1 MPKRV
6 DHRAVME
13 PALLDFLEKLS
24 LGLLEVNGGI
34 GVPVVFHC
42 PAFGWDLEVIMFPAM
57 LLVRL

>member
-1 MPKRV
+1 
-6 DHRAVME
+6 ME